1 MTTKKLDED
10 LEWVK
15 ELLIECS
22 AEAESLDELCER
34 VSSYYDEQIEHWV
47 IVESSRNSTEEIE
60 RLDTEKKVKQDILD
74 SLCVAIKQVF
84 VKA

>member
-1 MTTKKLDED
+1 VTTKKLDED
-10 LEWVK
+10 LEWAK

-74 SLCVAIKQVF
+74 SLCMAIKQVF

>member
-1 MTTKKLDED
+1 VTTKKLDED
-10 LEWVK
+10 LEWAK

-34 VSSYYDEQIEHWV
+34 VSSYHDEQIEHWV